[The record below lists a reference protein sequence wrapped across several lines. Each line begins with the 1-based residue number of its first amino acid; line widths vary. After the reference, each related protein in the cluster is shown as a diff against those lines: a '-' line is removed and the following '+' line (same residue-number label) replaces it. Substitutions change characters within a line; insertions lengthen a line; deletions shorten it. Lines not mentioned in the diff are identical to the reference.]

1 MFFKQFLLNNWADI
15 FKENPPADIDCVLL
29 SSCLED
35 HGNNLIM
42 VFSEHH
48 CHFPKYI
55 MKTTRNKKFN
65 FKIETEFEALKK
77 AAKDDF
83 LRPYIPYPYMAGYLN
98 GCAYLIQ
105 EGIRG
110 RTLHDVLC
118 ARKNTP
124 LTWSLVNQAI
134 EILIKINGM
143 NTSKDIENKHPGM
156 DRALSLLPAAVLTE
170 TGLSIK
176 EIDLIVETRDTLFK
190 KNRFFIHNDYWG
202 ANILVNE
209 RNMSISGIVD
219 WEFSTATSPVPSDIV
234 WFVVNLIY
242 ALNITRQTR
251 SFYEVVKTA
260 FFTPESMELIKRCLN
275 RYTALMEIEEID
287 FIQWI
292 EAVLL
297 EMGLRELKTY
307 GQTGVMDKECLQ
319 LLKFIINNRDKS
331 FFLKTNEEIN
341 AL

>member
-65 FKIETEFEALKK
+65 FKIETEFEALRK
-77 AAKDDF
+77 ATKDDF

-105 EGIRG
+105 GGIRG
-110 RTLHDVLC
+110 RTLHDMLC
-118 ARKNTP
+118 VQKNTS
-124 LTWSLVNQAI
+124 LIWKLVNQAI

-143 NTSKDIENKHPGM
+143 NTAKNFENKSHGL
-156 DRALSLLPAAVLTE
+156 DKTLSILPTSVLTE
-170 TGLSIK
+170 ADLSIK
-176 EIDLIVETRDTLFK
+176 EIDLIVERGNTLFK

-209 RNMSISGIVD
+209 RNKSISGIVD
-219 WEFSTATSPVPSDIV
+219 WEFSITTSPVPSDIV

-260 FFTPESMELIKRCLN
+260 FFTPESMELIKNCLN
-275 RYTALMEIEEID
+275 RYTALMGLEGVD

-292 EAVLL
+292 ETVLL

-307 GQTGVMDKECLQ
+307 GHTGEMDKECLR
-319 LLKFIINNRDKS
+319 LLKFIINNRENH
-331 FFLKTNEEIN
+331 FFKTDEEIN
-341 AL
+341 AF

>member
-1 MFFKQFLLNNWADI
+1 MFFKQFLLKNWADI

-42 VFSEHH
+42 VFPEYH
-48 CHFPKYI
+48 CQYPKYI
-55 MKTTRNKKFN
+55 MKTSRNKKFN

-77 AAKDDF
+77 AAKNDF
-83 LRPYIPYPYMAGYLN
+83 LRPYIPHPYMAGYLN

-105 EGIRG
+105 GGIRG

-118 ARKNTP
+118 AQKNT
-124 LTWSLVNQAI
+124 LLIWKLVNQAI
-134 EILIKINGM
+134 DILIKINGM
-143 NTSKDIENKHPGM
+143 NRSENIENRSSGLDK
-156 DRALSLLPAAVLTE
+156 ALSILPTSVLTE

-176 EIDLIVETRDTLFK
+176 EIDLIVETGNTLFK
-190 KNRFFIHNDYWG
+190 KNRFFVHNDYWG

-219 WEFSTATSPVPSDIV
+219 WEFSTAMSPVPSDIV
-234 WFVVNLIY
+234 WFVINLIY

-260 FFTPESMELIKRCLN
+260 FFTPESMKLIKKCLKS
-275 RYTALMEIEEID
+275 YTALMDLEEIE

-292 EAVLL
+292 KTVLL

-307 GQTGVMDKECLQ
+307 GQTGVMDKECLR
-319 LLKFIINNRDKS
+319 LLKFIINNKDKS
-331 FFLKTNEEIN
+331 I
-341 AL
+341 A